1 MQREVFERRRL
12 DSLSPPRRRGLR
24 GIDEISVVP
33 AQAGTQARGTCAPNI
48 ASEREAPTFNPAA
61 YIPALLSTLNNR
73 LSSGASDLYL
83 QRFGVGINEWRILTV
98 LKQFPGCTASFVS
111 EQAAIHLTVISRS
124 LRGLQDKGLVA
135 VDRSAWQQLLALTPA
150 GHTMHDRIARV
161 ALQREQRL
169 LGGLTPDEVDQLRNV
184 LVRLTANLP
193 NVQALPPDE
202 GSND

>member
-1 MQREVFERRRL
+1 MTWWLGMQRSGPERLGLDPRLRGDDEVF
-12 DSLSPPRRRGLR
+12 
-24 GIDEISVVP
+24 VVP

-48 ASEREAPTFNPAA
+48 ASEREAPAFNPAA
-61 YIPALLSTLNNR
+61 YIPALLSILNNR

-98 LKQFPGCTASFVS
+98 LKQYPGCTAGFVS

-135 VDRSAWQQLLALTPA
+135 VDRSAWQRLLALTPV

-161 ALQREQRL
+161 ALRREQRL
-169 LGGLTPDEVDQLRNV
+169 LQGLSASEVECLRDV
-184 LVRLTANLP
+184 LLRLTANLP
-193 NVQALPPDE
+193 QVEALVLD
-202 GSND
+202 DA